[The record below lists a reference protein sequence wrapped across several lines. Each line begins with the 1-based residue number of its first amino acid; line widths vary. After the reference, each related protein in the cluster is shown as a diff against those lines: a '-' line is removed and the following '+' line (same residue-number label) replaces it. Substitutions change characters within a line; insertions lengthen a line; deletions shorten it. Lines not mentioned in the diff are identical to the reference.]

1 MDHVVE
7 DDTTPDRMT
16 RAPAAADTPGGG
28 RRRSGET
35 SDPDARDAHVEKVR
49 AMVGARI
56 RELRTRQDMGLRQL
70 AAASGVTAGFLSQ
83 IESSAVMPSISTLV
97 KICAA
102 LHVAVGEVFDA
113 PGPRAH
119 LVRRSERSV
128 YAYPDS
134 GIRDEVLT
142 ADPTH
147 RLEVVHS
154 YFEPSGSTGGQ
165 PYAHGSQVEAAIV
178 LKGRLVVRLGDDEF
192 RLRAGDT
199 LTFPGATPHEVRNP
213 YSRPAEVIWVYTP
226 ATY

>member
-1 MDHVVE
+1 MDRDLQDAGKRGPSPE
-7 DDTTPDRMT
+7 TDPAPDQSGEQRRQNT
-16 RAPAAADTPGGG
+16 DAAAH
-28 RRRSGET
+28 E
-35 SDPDARDAHVEKVR
+35 ARDAHVER
-49 AMVGARI
+49 MRTMVGTRI
-56 RELRTRQDMGLRQL
+56 RELRTQQDMGLRRL
-70 AAASGVTAGFLSQ
+70 AEASGVTAGFLSQ

-102 LHVAVGEVFDA
+102 LHVAVGDVFDA
-113 PGPRAH
+113 PGPKAR
-119 LVRRSERSV
+119 LVRRSERPV

-134 GIRDEVLT
+134 GVRDEILS

-154 YFEPSGSTGGQ
+154 HFEPSGSTGGQ

-178 LKGRLVVRLGDDEF
+178 LKGRLVVRLGDEEF